1 MRFISIMTLN
11 STNRLPTEAEM
22 ASMHKLIVEGMK
34 AGWLIECEGVPL
46 APQASACTKLPAARS
61 RSPTALSPRLK
72 RSSAA
77 TPSSTPRARKKQ
89 LNTRGVSSTTSA
101 REPAREP
108 GREPGRPTSFSRCR
122 REKDS
127 SFSELDFQRMFRHKC
142 RIQVDWL
149 FSSCRHRHDPQPRT
163 PATKSSIAVLSPRLK
178 NEVCYFLADF
188 LGTIEFKSG
197 RIPSKETSRKSVNRL

>member
-1 MRFISIMTLN
+1 MRFISI
-11 STNRLPTEAEM
+11 STYSPTSRLPTEAEM

-34 AGWLIECEGVPL
+34 AGWLIECEGV
-46 APQASACTKLPAARS
+46 TFGTTGVRVHNLPGARS

-101 REPAREP
+101 RKPAREP
-108 GREPGRPTSFSRCR
+108 GRPTRFSRCR

-127 SFSELDFQRMFRHKC
+127 SFSEQILRGSSVASAEFRSTGC
-142 RIQVDWL
+142 FRVA
-149 FSSCRHRHDPQPRT
+149 
-163 PATKSSIAVLSPRLK
+163 ATAM
-178 NEVCYFLADF
+178 
-188 LGTIEFKSG
+188 
-197 RIPSKETSRKSVNRL
+197 IPSRGRRRQKVQ